1 MLKSTIPVFRPNS
14 AGKVREFWT
23 PILPKFPW
31 IFFLSALLCPTGLSF
46 AQTNLSSY
54 TPGTTYWGRSNYTE
68 YIAGNLPLIIS
79 APHGGGL
86 APSELP
92 NRTNTSTYTVTT
104 DSDLYTDNLARAI
117 RTACSNRY
125 GRFPHVIICNVQ
137 RTKVDC
143 NREIIEGAQSNTNT
157 QTLWREFHAFL
168 DIARKQVSN
177 SYGRG
182 LYIDLHGHG
191 HAIQRN
197 EIGYN
202 LSDSLLFKPTLS
214 SSDDNNSTIY
224 ALSVRSRQSFND
236 LVRGNLSLGALLE
249 KRGYPCVPSPV
260 NPNPG
265 TNSAG
270 ATNTYFNGGYNVET
284 YGTSSGNGGTIDAIQ
299 IECNYTNVRAKSSS
313 SSDSENVVVRATYAS
328 NLVASLDE
336 YFKYHLEMTLDTQAT
351 PPSSVNSF
359 SDKTILEDGF
369 TSTSSISLASASNTF
384 WGESSDPNVVDTN
397 GFVFGGSDNT
407 TSRNLVVYPRPN
419 AYGTNVIIMIYQKDT
434 NGGVGTDWY
443 YLTVNPV
450 NDAPVFGPATNP
462 TINPGF
468 NLTLPN
474 PATDVENNVLTYQM
488 LSGPAGASLNPA
500 NGTLT
505 WRPTIAQAG
514 QSYSVVTRVTDNG
527 TNTLSTTN
535 TNTVGVF
542 PVEKPVISTTWANT
556 AIEPNSSS
564 QLQLSIQGQTG
575 PDYTL
580 LTSTN
585 LIDWIPIFT
594 NTPTTFP
601 FVWTDTNTSQYP
613 KRFYQLR
620 LGP

>member
-1 MLKSTIPVFRPNS
+1 LT
-14 AGKVREFWT
+14 
-23 PILPKFPW
+23 
-31 IFFLSALLCPTGLSF
+31 F
-46 AQTNLSSY
+46 AQTNLASY

-79 APHGGGL
+79 APHGGDL
-86 APSELP
+86 SPSELP
-92 NRTNTSTYTVTT
+92 NRTNSSTYTVTT

-125 GRFPHVIICNVQ
+125 SRFPHVIICNVQ

-143 NREIIEGAQSNTNT
+143 NREIIEGAQNNTNT

-168 DIARKQVSN
+168 NIARKQVSN

-202 LSDSLLFKPTLS
+202 LSDSLLFKSILS

-224 ALSVRSRQSFND
+224 ALSVRSRQNFND

-249 KRGYPCVPSPV
+249 KRGYPCIPSPA

-270 ATNTYFNGGYNVET
+270 VTNTYFNGGYNVET
-284 YGTSSGNGGTIDAIQ
+284 YGTSSANGGTIDAIQ
-299 IECNYTNVRAKSSS
+299 IECNYSNVRAKSSF
-313 SSDSENVVVRATYAS
+313 SSDSENAVVRATYAS

-336 YFKYHLEMTLDTQAT
+336 YFKYHLEMTLDTQAI
-351 PPSSVNSF
+351 PPASVNSF

-369 TSTSSISLASASNTF
+369 TSTSSITLASASNTF

-397 GFVFGGSDNT
+397 GFVFGGSNNT
-407 TSRNLVVYPRPN
+407 TNRNLVVYPRTN

-450 NDAPVFGPATNP
+450 NDAPVFGLAANP
-462 TINPGF
+462 TINPGL

-474 PATDVENNVLTYQM
+474 PATDVENDLLTYQIV
-488 LSGPAGASLNPA
+488 SGLPSNAIFDPS
-500 NGTLT
+500 NGTIF
-505 WRPTIAQAG
+505 WRPTIAQSG
-514 QSYSVVTRVTDNG
+514 QSYSMVVRATDNG
-527 TNTLSTTN
+527 TNILSATN
-535 TNTVGVF
+535 TNTVNVA
-542 PVEKPVISTTWANT
+542 PAQTPMVATTWSNPLSGSNT
-556 AIEPNSSS
+556 SPV
-564 QLQLSIQGQTG
+564 LRLSIQGQTG
-575 PDYTL
+575 PDYIL
-580 LTSTN
+580 MASTN
-585 LIDWIPIFT
+585 LTNWMPIFT
-594 NTPTTFP
+594 NIPSTFP
-601 FVWTDTNTSQYP
+601 FVWTDTNASQHP
-613 KRFYQLR
+613 KRFYQIR

>member
-1 MLKSTIPVFRPNS
+1 MT
-14 AGKVREFWT
+14 
-23 PILPKFPW
+23 
-31 IFFLSALLCPTGLSF
+31 F
-46 AQTNLSSY
+46 AQTNLASY

-79 APHGGGL
+79 APHGGDL
-86 APSELP
+86 SPSELP

-125 GRFPHVIICNVQ
+125 SRFPHVIICNVQ

-143 NREIIEGAQSNTNT
+143 NREIIEGAQNNTNT

-168 DIARKQVSN
+168 NIARKQVSN

-202 LSDSLLFKPTLS
+202 LSDSLLFKSILS

-224 ALSVRSRQSFND
+224 ALSVRSRQNFND

-249 KRGYPCVPSPV
+249 KRGYPCIPSPA

-270 ATNTYFNGGYNVET
+270 VTNTYFNGGYNVET
-284 YGTSSGNGGTIDAIQ
+284 YGTSSANGGTIDAIQ
-299 IECNYTNVRAKSSS
+299 IECNYSNVRAKSSF
-313 SSDSENVVVRATYAS
+313 SSDSENAVVRATYAS

-336 YFKYHLEMTLDTQAT
+336 YFKYHLEMTLDTQAI
-351 PPSSVNSF
+351 PPASVNSF

-369 TSTSSISLASASNTF
+369 TSTSSITLASASNTF

-397 GFVFGGSDNT
+397 GFVFGGSNNT
-407 TSRNLVVYPRPN
+407 TNRNLVVYPRTN

-450 NDAPVFGPATNP
+450 NDAPIFGLAANP
-462 TINPGF
+462 TINPGLS
-468 NLTLPN
+468 LTLPN
-474 PATDVENNVLTYQM
+474 PATDVENDLLTYQIV
-488 LSGPAGASLNPA
+488 SGLPSNAIFDPS
-500 NGTLT
+500 NGTIF
-505 WRPTIAQAG
+505 WRPTIAQSG
-514 QSYSVVTRVTDNG
+514 QSYSMVVRATDNG
-527 TNTLSTTN
+527 TNILSATN
-535 TNTVGVF
+535 TNTVNVA
-542 PVEKPVISTTWANT
+542 PAQTPMVATTWSNPLSGSNT
-556 AIEPNSSS
+556 SPV
-564 QLQLSIQGQTG
+564 LRLSIQGQTG
-575 PDYTL
+575 PDYIL
-580 LTSTN
+580 MASTN
-585 LIDWIPIFT
+585 LTNWMPIFT
-594 NTPTTFP
+594 NIPSTFP
-601 FVWTDTNTSQYP
+601 FVWTDTNASQHP
-613 KRFYQLR
+613 KRFYQIR

>member
-1 MLKSTIPVFRPNS
+1 MKGL
-14 AGKVREFWT
+14 WT
-23 PILPKFPW
+23 PIVPRFPW
-31 IFFLSALLCPTGLSF
+31 IFLLLALLCPTCLTF
-46 AQTNLSSY
+46 AQTNLASY
-54 TPGTTYWGRSNYTE
+54 TPGSTYWGRSNYTE

-79 APHGGGL
+79 APHGGDL
-86 APSELP
+86 SPSELP

-117 RTACSNRY
+117 RTAAFNRY
-125 GRFPHVIICNVQ
+125 GRYPHVIICDVS

-143 NREIIEGAQSNTNT
+143 NREIIEGAQNNTNT

-168 DIARKQVSN
+168 DIARQQVSN
-177 SYGRG
+177 NYGRG

-202 LSDSLLFKPTLS
+202 LSDSLLFKSILS

-224 ALSVRSRQSFND
+224 ALSVRSRQNFND

-249 KRGYPCVPSPV
+249 KRGYPCIPSPA

-270 ATNTYFNGGYNVET
+270 GTNTYFNGGYNVET
-284 YGTSSGNGGTIDAIQ
+284 YGTSSANGGTIDAIQ

-313 SSDSENVVVRATYAS
+313 SSDSENAVVRATYAS

-351 PPSSVNSF
+351 PPASVNSF

-369 TSTSSISLASASNTF
+369 TSTSSITLASASNTF
-384 WGESSDPNVVDTN
+384 WGESSDPDIVDAS
-397 GFVFGGSDNT
+397 GFVFGGSG
-407 TSRNLVVYPRPN
+407 TSRNLVVHPRPN
-419 AYGTNVIIMIYQKDT
+419 AYGNNVIVMVYQRT
-434 NGGVGTDWY
+434 ANGGVGTDWY
-443 YLTVNPV
+443 YLTVNSV
-450 NDAPVFGPATNP
+450 NDAPVFGLAANP
-462 TINPGF
+462 TINPGL

-474 PATDVENNVLTYQM
+474 PATDAENDLLTYQIV
-488 LSGPAGASLNPA
+488 SGLPSNAIFDSS
-500 NGTLT
+500 NGTII

-514 QSYSVVTRVTDNG
+514 QSYSMVVRATDNG
-527 TNTLSTTN
+527 TNILSATN
-535 TNTVGVF
+535 TNTVNVA
-542 PVEKPVISTTWANT
+542 PVQTPMVATTWSNLPSGSNT
-556 AIEPNSSS
+556 SP
-564 QLQLSIQGQTG
+564 LLRLSIQGQTG

-580 LTSTN
+580 MASTN
-585 LIDWIPIFT
+585 LTNWIPILT
-594 NTPTTFP
+594 TTPTTFP
-601 FVWTDTNTSQYP
+601 FVWTDTNASQHS
-613 KRFYQLR
+613 KRFYQIR

>member
-1 MLKSTIPVFRPNS
+1 MK
-14 AGKVREFWT
+14 GFWT
-23 PILPKFPW
+23 QILPRFPW
-31 IFFLSALLCPTGLSF
+31 IFLLPTLLCPTRLTF
-46 AQTNLSSY
+46 AQTNLGSY

-79 APHGGGL
+79 APHGGDL
-86 APSELP
+86 SPSELP
-92 NRTNTSTYTVTT
+92 NRTNTSTYTITT

-117 RTACSNRY
+117 RTAAFNRY
-125 GRFPHVIICNVQ
+125 GRYPHVIICDVS

-143 NREIIEGAQSNTNT
+143 NREIIEGAQNNTNT

-168 DIARKQVSN
+168 DIARQQVSN
-177 SYGRG
+177 NYGRG

-202 LSDSLLFKPTLS
+202 LSDSLLFKSILS

-224 ALSVRSRQSFND
+224 ALSVRSRQNFND

-249 KRGYPCVPSPV
+249 KRGYPCIPSPA

-270 ATNTYFNGGYNVET
+270 GTNTYFNGGYNVET
-284 YGTSSGNGGTIDAIQ
+284 YGTSSANGGTIDAIQ

-313 SSDSENVVVRATYAS
+313 SSDSENAVVRATYAS

-351 PPSSVNSF
+351 PPASVNSF

-369 TSTSSISLASASNTF
+369 TSTSSITLASASNTF
-384 WGESSDPNVVDTN
+384 WGESSDPDIVDAS
-397 GFVFGGSDNT
+397 GFVFGGSG
-407 TSRNLVVYPRPN
+407 TSRNLVVHPRPN
-419 AYGTNVIIMIYQKDT
+419 AYGNNVIVMVYQRT
-434 NGGVGTDWY
+434 ANGGVGTDWY
-443 YLTVNPV
+443 YLTVNSV
-450 NDAPVFGPATNP
+450 NDAPVFGLAANP
-462 TINPGF
+462 TINPGL

-474 PATDVENNVLTYQM
+474 PATDVENDLLTYQIV
-488 LSGPAGASLNPA
+488 SGLPNNAIFDSS
-500 NGTLT
+500 NGIII

-514 QSYSVVTRVTDNG
+514 QSYSMVVRATDNG
-527 TNTLSTTN
+527 TNILSVTN
-535 TNTVGVF
+535 TNTVNVA
-542 PVEKPVISTTWANT
+542 PAQTPMVATTWSNLLTGSNT
-556 AIEPNSSS
+556 SPV
-564 QLQLSIQGQTG
+564 LRLSIQGQTG
-575 PDYTL
+575 PDYIL
-580 LTSTN
+580 MASTN
-585 LIDWIPIFT
+585 LTNWMPIFT
-594 NTPTTFP
+594 NIPSTFP
-601 FVWTDTNTSQYP
+601 FVWTDTNASQHP
-613 KRFYQLR
+613 KRFFQIR

>member
-1 MLKSTIPVFRPNS
+1 MK
-14 AGKVREFWT
+14 GFWT
-23 PILPKFPW
+23 QILPRFPW
-31 IFFLSALLCPTGLSF
+31 IFLLPTLLCPTRLTF
-46 AQTNLSSY
+46 AQTNLGSY

-79 APHGGGL
+79 APHGGDL
-86 APSELP
+86 SPSELP
-92 NRTNTSTYTVTT
+92 NRTNTSTYTITT

-143 NREIIEGAQSNTNT
+143 NREIIEGAQNNTNT

-168 DIARKQVSN
+168 DIARQQVSN
-177 SYGRG
+177 NYGRG

-202 LSDSLLFKPTLS
+202 LSDSLLFKSILS

-224 ALSVRSRQSFND
+224 ALSVRSRQNFND

-249 KRGYPCVPSPV
+249 KRGYPCIPSPA

-270 ATNTYFNGGYNVET
+270 GTNTYFNGGYNVET
-284 YGTSSGNGGTIDAIQ
+284 YGTSSANGGTIDAIQ

-313 SSDSENVVVRATYAS
+313 SSDSENAVVRATYAS

-351 PPSSVNSF
+351 PPASVNSF

-369 TSTSSISLASASNTF
+369 TSTSSITLASASNTF
-384 WGESSDPNVVDTN
+384 WGESSDPDIVDAS
-397 GFVFGGSDNT
+397 GFVFGGSG
-407 TSRNLVVYPRPN
+407 TSRNLVVHPRPN
-419 AYGTNVIIMIYQKDT
+419 AYGNNVIVMVYQRT
-434 NGGVGTDWY
+434 ANGGVGTDWY
-443 YLTVNPV
+443 YLTVNSV
-450 NDAPVFGPATNP
+450 NDAPVFGLAANP
-462 TINPGF
+462 TINPGL

-474 PATDVENNVLTYQM
+474 PATDVENDLLTYQIV
-488 LSGPAGASLNPA
+488 SGLPNNAIFDSS
-500 NGTLT
+500 NGIII

-514 QSYSVVTRVTDNG
+514 QSYSMVVRATDNG
-527 TNTLSTTN
+527 TNILSVTN
-535 TNTVGVF
+535 TNTVNVA
-542 PVEKPVISTTWANT
+542 PAQTPMVATTWSNLLTGSNT
-556 AIEPNSSS
+556 SPV
-564 QLQLSIQGQTG
+564 LRLSIQGQTG
-575 PDYTL
+575 PDYIL
-580 LTSTN
+580 MASTN
-585 LIDWIPIFT
+585 LTNWMPIFT
-594 NTPTTFP
+594 NIPSTFP
-601 FVWTDTNTSQYP
+601 FVWTDTNASQHP
-613 KRFYQLR
+613 KRFFQIR

>member
-1 MLKSTIPVFRPNS
+1 MK
-14 AGKVREFWT
+14 GFWT
-23 PILPKFPW
+23 QILPRFPW
-31 IFFLSALLCPTGLSF
+31 IFLLPTLLCPTRLTF
-46 AQTNLSSY
+46 AQTNLGSY

-79 APHGGGL
+79 APHGGDL
-86 APSELP
+86 SPSELP
-92 NRTNTSTYTVTT
+92 NRTNTSTYTITT

-143 NREIIEGAQSNTNT
+143 NREIIEGAQNNTNT

-168 DIARKQVSN
+168 DIARQQVSN
-177 SYGRG
+177 NYGRG

-202 LSDSLLFKPTLS
+202 LSDSLLFKSILS

-224 ALSVRSRQSFND
+224 ALSVRSRQNFND

-249 KRGYPCVPSPV
+249 KRGYPCIPSPA

-270 ATNTYFNGGYNVET
+270 GTNTYFNGGYNVET
-284 YGTSSGNGGTIDAIQ
+284 YGTSSANGGTIDAIQ

-313 SSDSENVVVRATYAS
+313 SSDSENAVVRATYAS

-351 PPSSVNSF
+351 PPASVNSF

-369 TSTSSISLASASNTF
+369 TSTSSITLASASNTF
-384 WGESSDPNVVDTN
+384 WGESSDPDIVDAS
-397 GFVFGGSDNT
+397 GFVFGGSG
-407 TSRNLVVYPRPN
+407 TSRNLVVHPRPN
-419 AYGTNVIIMIYQKDT
+419 AYGNNVIVMVYQRT
-434 NGGVGTDWY
+434 ANGGVGTDWY
-443 YLTVNPV
+443 YLTVNSV
-450 NDAPVFGPATNP
+450 NDAPVFGLAANP
-462 TINPGF
+462 TINPGL

-474 PATDVENNVLTYQM
+474 PATDVENDLLTYQIV
-488 LSGPAGASLNPA
+488 SGLPNNAIFDSS
-500 NGTLT
+500 NGIII

-514 QSYSVVTRVTDNG
+514 QSYSMVVRATDNG
-527 TNTLSTTN
+527 TNILSVTN
-535 TNTVGVF
+535 TNTVNVA
-542 PVEKPVISTTWANT
+542 PAQTPMVATTWSNLLTGSNT
-556 AIEPNSSS
+556 SPV
-564 QLQLSIQGQTG
+564 LRLSIQGQTG
-575 PDYTL
+575 PDYIL
-580 LTSTN
+580 MASTN
-585 LIDWIPIFT
+585 LTNWMPIFT
-594 NTPTTFP
+594 NTPSTFP
-601 FVWTDTNTSQYP
+601 FVWTDTNASQHP
-613 KRFYQLR
+613 KRFFQIR

>member
-1 MLKSTIPVFRPNS
+1 VK
-14 AGKVREFWT
+14 GFW
-23 PILPKFPW
+23 IQKHPKFLW
-31 IFFLSALLCPTGLSF
+31 NLFLSSLLCSTSLTF
-46 AQTNLSSY
+46 AQTNLASY
-54 TPGTTYWGRSNYTE
+54 TPGATYWGRSNYTE

-79 APHGGGL
+79 APHGGDL
-86 APSELP
+86 SPSELP

-117 RTACSNRY
+117 RTAAFNRY
-125 GRFPHVIICNVQ
+125 GRYPHVIICDVS

-143 NREIIEGAQSNTNT
+143 NREIIEGAQNNTNT

-168 DIARKQVSN
+168 DIARQQVSN
-177 SYGRG
+177 NYGRG

-224 ALSVRSRQSFND
+224 ALSVRSRQNFND

-249 KRGYPCVPSPV
+249 KRGYPCIPSPA

-270 ATNTYFNGGYNVET
+270 VTNTYFNGGYNVET
-284 YGTSSGNGGTIDAIQ
+284 YGTSSANGGTIDAIQ
-299 IECNYTNVRAKSSS
+299 IECNYTNVRAKSSL
-313 SSDSENVVVRATYAS
+313 SSDSENAVVRATYAS

-351 PPSSVNSF
+351 PPASVNSF

-369 TSTSSISLASASNTF
+369 TSTSSITLASASNTF
-384 WGESSDPNVVDTN
+384 WGESSDPDIVDAS
-397 GFVFGGSDNT
+397 GFVFGGSG
-407 TSRNLVVYPRPN
+407 TSRNLVVHPRPN
-419 AYGTNVIIMIYQKDT
+419 AYGNNVIVMVYQRT
-434 NGGVGTDWY
+434 ANGGVGTDWY

-450 NDAPVFGPATNP
+450 NDPPVFGLAANP
-462 TINPGF
+462 TINPGL

-474 PATDVENNVLTYQM
+474 PATDAENDLLTYQIV
-488 LSGPAGASLNPA
+488 SGLPSNAIFDPS
-500 NGTLT
+500 NGTII

-514 QSYSVVTRVTDNG
+514 QSYSMVIRATDNG
-527 TNTLSTTN
+527 TNILSATN
-535 TNTVGVF
+535 TNTVNVA
-542 PVEKPVISTTWANT
+542 PAQTPMVATTWSNLLSGSN
-556 AIEPNSSS
+556 PSPV
-564 QLQLSIQGQTG
+564 LRLSIQGQAG
-575 PDYTL
+575 PDYIL
-580 LTSTN
+580 MASTN
-585 LIDWIPIFT
+585 LTNWMPIFT
-594 NTPTTFP
+594 NTPSTFP
-601 FVWTDTNTSQYP
+601 FVWTDANASEYP
-613 KRFYQLR
+613 KRFYRVR